1 MKKIDIFSGREQPFE
16 YVLSCKLYSKLIH
29 LIGHITRS
37 QVASSLLNDTVREK
51 LNNEAWR
58 LIDVNVHMQIVNAL
72 DHEVYEQE
80 VAEAR
85 KKYDL

>member
-1 MKKIDIFSGREQPFE
+1 MKKLDIFSGSKQPFE
-16 YVLSCKLYSKLIH
+16 YVLSYKLYSQLIH

-72 DHEVYEQE
+72 NYEVYEEE
-80 VAEAR
+80 VAEA
-85 KKYDL
+85 KKI